1 MMMPRGD
8 SVDRP
13 QWSRPTMSRRFAATL
28 LLLSA
33 LVVGTAGCSTQ
44 FSHLKANY
52 AAKQGN
58 EYYKAQEFLKAVEW
72 YRYATYLNPDLDLA
86 YYHSGLAYMALYRPG
101 SKHPKDLRF
110 SQAAITNLK
119 RYLAIHPDND
129 DAKNY
134 LLTVYLGAERYD
146 EAAGFFED
154 ELKAQGDDPAMAAK
168 LMQAIGMIYAKKGD
182 FDTSLEWYKKRA
194 DLEKDNPEVLYTIG
208 VLCWDKVY
216 KGGLQLDLDRRNQL
230 IEMGLDY
237 LNRASSLRENY
248 FEAVS
253 YINLMYRE
261 KAKVAQLVG
270 NNDDFVKFNEEANKY
285 QREALEMRKKVMAQ
299 K

>member
-1 MMMPRGD
+1 
-8 SVDRP
+8 
-13 QWSRPTMSRRFAATL
+13 MSRRIAATL
-28 LLLSA
+28 LLLA
-33 LVVGTAGCSTQ
+33 TLIAGTAGCAGQISR
-44 FSHLKANY
+44 LKANY

-58 EYYKAQEFLKAVEW
+58 EYYKAQDFLKAVEW

-86 YYHSGLAYMALYRPG
+86 YYHSALAYMALYRPG

-110 SQAAITNLK
+110 SQSAITNLK
-119 RYLAIHPDND
+119 RYLSIHPDND

-146 EAAGFFED
+146 EAAQFFED
-154 ELKAQGDDPAMAAK
+154 ELKARGGDPALASK
-168 LMQAIGMIYAKKGD
+168 LMQVIGMIYAKKGD

-194 DLEKDNPEVLYTIG
+194 DLEKENAEILYTIG

-230 IEMGLDY
+230 IDMGLDY
-237 LNRASSLRENY
+237 LNRAAALKENY

-270 NNDDFVKFNEEANKY
+270 NNDDFVKFNGEADKY
-285 QREALEMRKKVMAQ
+285 MRQALDMRKKVMAA